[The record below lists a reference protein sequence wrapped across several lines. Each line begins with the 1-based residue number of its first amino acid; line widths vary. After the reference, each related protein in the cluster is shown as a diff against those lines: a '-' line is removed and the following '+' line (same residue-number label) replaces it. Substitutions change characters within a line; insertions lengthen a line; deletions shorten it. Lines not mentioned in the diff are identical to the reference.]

1 MNIYTATNYALTCEG
16 DIATLTN
23 GTKKQT
29 MPLRH
34 GTDEIPAPLAAAL
47 RKAGQNPADYFAI
60 AGRYVLRRAALAAWT
75 AAVEARIAERHAEK
89 ASKDAAIAAD
99 IDARGQRALVLH
111 GGYLVNSCLVYVR
124 PMDAAEAARFAP
136 DLRAT
141 GMVALGEWTSIAA
154 PVAQAFLAG
163 RPRQNDGWLN
173 GVESVVILI
182 SESEWNALLSGEAA
196 RIEAVRAE
204 RADREAAEAARIEAA
219 RQQAEETGEPVEVD
233 RFMDECDGSVSD
245 CSFDLMRRMIRSDG
259 ARFVIRTH
267 CH

>member
-111 GGYLVNSCLVYVR
+111 GSYLVNASLVYVR
-124 PMDAAEAARFAP
+124 PMDEAEAARFAP
-136 DLRAT
+136 EFRTT
-141 GMVALGEWTSIAA
+141 GKVALGDWANIAA
-154 PVAQAFLAG
+154 PVARAFLAG
-163 RPRQNDGWLN
+163 RPKQNDGWLV

-182 SESEWNALLSGEAA
+182 TEAEWNALLSGEAA

-204 RADREAAEAARIEAA
+204 RVAIEFAETARLEAARKH
-219 RQQAEETGEPVEVD
+219 AEGMGEPVEIERV
-233 RFMDECDGSVSD
+233 MDDCDGTETD
-245 CSFDLMRRMIRSDG
+245 CSFDLIRRMIRGDG
-259 ARFVIRTH
+259 SRFTIRTH